1 MLTKIAR
8 ALLSRLAPRTYREG
22 DPRPGGQVVFWYDAK
37 WYPGEGRCL
46 ERGRMYIDLPPPW
59 EWPQPQIGGSTPY
72 AVVVLIFVGTRLV
85 VSEYPKRPGCFVLP
99 GGKVET
105 GEAPWAAALRETK
118 EETGRD
124 ALIEAEPFFVGESHN
139 GKPMWAYRG
148 VLNGTVPE
156 EWAGPEGRVRLSS
169 IDEVR
174 RHYHPGFLPAF
185 DRVMGAVWPDV
196 LQKVTQERDEIAATL
211 ADVAKAK
218 VAAEEA
224 LAAAEQVQCDLARER
239 AGAGV
244 SSFSSKN
251 EARGYVCERCGKP
264 CEIEVVREMP
274 RPRSR
279 CCHMPARPAEDP
291 GSKAPEVGRTEPW
304 PGSQEEPEEDTITRV
319 KREVGMAPPDW
330 RAAAMACNLA
340 LVELLGSGSTEC
352 GLELHGVA
360 EAIQRKDPAAKA
372 QAAVARRLARESGG
386 EFSPGLWRHLEALCR
401 ALGLPEARSDA

>member
-1 MLTKIAR
+1 
-8 ALLSRLAPRTYREG
+8 
-22 DPRPGGQVVFWYDAK
+22 
-37 WYPGEGRCL
+37 
-46 ERGRMYIDLPPPW
+46 MYIDLPPPW

-139 GKPMWAYRG
+139 GKPMWASRG

-279 CCHMPARPAEDP
+279 CCHMPARPAP
-291 GSKAPEVGRTEPW
+291 
-304 PGSQEEPEEDTITRV
+304 EPEI
-319 KREVGMAPPDW
+319 DW
-330 RAAAMACNLA
+330 RAVREAMGAVFAA
-340 LVELLGSGSTEC
+340 STEAD
-352 GLELHGVA
+352 GTLKD
-360 EAIQRKDPAAKA
+360 AIGAAWRFLCINNFEDVA
-372 QAAVARRLARESGG
+372 QARAQARRLATMANG
-386 EFSPGLWRHLEALCR
+386 ALQEPINALLR
-401 ALGLPEARSDA
+401 ALWVGHG